1 MSDKNVSELL
11 NIVRAGAGVTM
22 EAIHFTVD
30 DVIPVAQECAEVGV
44 PLFVHGAMGWRTQDL
59 INIAKVGKGQVIFT

>member
-22 EAIHFTVD
+22 EAIHFTAD
-30 DVIPVAQECAEVGV
+30 DILPVAQECANEGV

-59 INIAKVGKGQVIFT
+59 IAIARAGKGRVTFT

>member
-22 EAIHFTVD
+22 EAIHFTAD
-30 DVIPVAQECAEVGV
+30 DVMPVAQECASKGV
-44 PLFVHGAMGWRTQDL
+44 PLYVHGAMGWRTQDL
-59 INIAKVGKGQVIFT
+59 INIAKAGKGQVIFT

>member
-30 DVIPVAQECAEVGV
+30 DVMPVAQACAEEGV
-44 PLFVHGAMGWRTQDL
+44 TLYVHGAMGWRTQDL
-59 INIAKVGKGQVIFT
+59 INIAKAGKGRVCYT

>member
-22 EAIHFTVD
+22 EAVHFTAD
-30 DVIPVAQECAEVGV
+30 DVMPVAQACAEEGV
-44 PLFVHGAMGWRTQDL
+44 ALYVHGAMGWRTQDL
-59 INIAKVGKGQVIFT
+59 INIAKAGKGQVRFT